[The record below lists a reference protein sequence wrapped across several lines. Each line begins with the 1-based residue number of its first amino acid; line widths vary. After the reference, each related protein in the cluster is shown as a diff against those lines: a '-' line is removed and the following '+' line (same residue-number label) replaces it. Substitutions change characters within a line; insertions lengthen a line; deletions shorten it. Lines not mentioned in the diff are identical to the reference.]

1 MKTART
7 AAFLHSGTSDR
18 LGYTEAVSFGMVTQ
32 IASAPPVPSRLRIF
46 STGFDSREDWYD

>member
-18 LGYTEAVSFGMVTQ
+18 LGYTEAVSFGVVTQ

-46 STGFDSREDWYD
+46 STGFDSREDW